1 MFCKV
6 TKKRI
11 LVASLGLNVLL
22 IICTSYVKL
31 IINSFMTSLSLCK
44 VVIGYSLQL
53 VGNKVLALLLRI
65 ITCHKDIAIISK
77 NYAKTLKSMLFDTHL
92 YAHLD
97 RMTAL
102 LPYCYVKQ
110 K

>member
-1 MFCKV
+1 V
-6 TKKRI
+6 
-11 LVASLGLNVLL
+11 SL
-22 IICTSYVKL
+22 SRYVKL
-31 IINSFMTSLSLCK
+31 LISFFMTSLSLCK

-65 ITCHKDIAIISK
+65 ITCHKDIVIISK

>member
-1 MFCKV
+1 
-6 TKKRI
+6 
-11 LVASLGLNVLL
+11 
-22 IICTSYVKL
+22 
-31 IINSFMTSLSLCK
+31 MTSLSLCK

-102 LPYCYVKQ
+102 LPKQ
-110 K
+110 ECQVLLAPGRPPHRRVPRRAVEREGENS